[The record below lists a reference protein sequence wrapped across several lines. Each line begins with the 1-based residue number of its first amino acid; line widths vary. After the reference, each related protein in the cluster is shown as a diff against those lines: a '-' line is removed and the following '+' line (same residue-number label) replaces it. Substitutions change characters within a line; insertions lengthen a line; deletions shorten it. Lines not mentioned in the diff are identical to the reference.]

1 MKYLLIL
8 IVLLVVSCYTG
19 VPDMGTIYSPNNPSP
34 GIKKGEVITH
44 DKMS

>member
-19 VPDMGTIYSPNNPSP
+19 VPG
-34 GIKKGEVITH
+34 
-44 DKMS
+44 MSGSSNGGVEAFCVVSGNVVTCY